1 MLHYHHILHSKHHH
15 ASRALRHRDA
25 GSDHDSRCQ
34 RDRTET
40 SRSSGLGLL
49 HHRSRRRANSSP
61 QRNHLQKVS
70 QSQTVAPTTSTNRHR
85 LLFRPQV
92 LRDVTNIDTSTTI
105 LGKKYDIP
113 IAIAPSAYQKLAG
126 GNGEPDTARAAW
138 ALGTNITLSSNATTS
153 LEDVATALPE
163 RDEHYPKPWFQL
175 YFLNSRNLTT
185 DLIKRAENSGYEALV
200 LTVDTVVLGN
210 RIHERKKPLK
220 LPKGMEMSNVKSR
233 RAGGVSKAGLLLQAK
248 TAADFKQIVEEHRDT
263 LTDMSLRWDEV
274 IPWLR
279 SQTKMKIILKGIL
292 TEEDAKRAVESG
304 VDAIIVSNHGG
315 RQLDGVP
322 STLEALPEIA
332 DAVRG
337 KIPVIFDGG
346 ITRGSD
352 VFKALALGADL
363 CLIGRTALW
372 GLAWDGQKGVEGVL
386 NILERELSRTMALMG
401 VARLRDIS
409 RSMLGRAKKTG
420 FGVAKL

>member
-1 MLHYHHILHSKHHH
+1 MLVLSL
-15 ASRALRHRDA
+15 A
-25 GSDHDSRCQ
+25 
-34 RDRTET
+34 
-40 SRSSGLGLL
+40 
-49 HHRSRRRANSSP
+49 
-61 QRNHLQKVS
+61 
-70 QSQTVAPTTSTNRHR
+70 TNTDLPR

-92 LRDVTNIDTSTTI
+92 LRDVTSIDTSTTI

-126 GNGEPDTARAAW
+126 GNGEPDTARAAY

-153 LEDVATALPE
+153 LEDVAAALPT

-185 DLIKRAENSGYEALV
+185 DLIQRAENAGYEALV

-210 RIHERKKPLK
+210 RIHERKKPLQ
-220 LPKGMEMSNVKSR
+220 LPKGMQMSNAKSR
-233 RAGGVSKAGLLLQAK
+233 NAGGVSKAALLLHAK
-248 TAADFKQIVEEHRDT
+248 TAADFKQIVDDHRDT
-263 LTDMSLRWDEV
+263 LVDMSLRWEEV

-279 SQTKMKIILKGIL
+279 SQTKMKIILKGIM
-292 TEEDAKRAVESG
+292 TEEDAQRAVEAG

-386 NILERELSRTMALMG
+386 HILERELSRTMALMG
-401 VARLRDIS
+401 VSRLRDIS

>member
-1 MLHYHHILHSKHHH
+1 MPHSHPKDEMPDPITILEVREIAKKRLDPAAWDYYITGADGELSVRRNEAIFKKSVFTYNTRPNKTMLTP
-15 ASRALRHRDA
+15 A
-25 GSDHDSRCQ
+25 
-34 RDRTET
+34 T
-40 SRSSGLGLL
+40 
-49 HHRSRRRANSSP
+49 
-61 QRNHLQKVS
+61 
-70 QSQTVAPTTSTNRHR
+70 R

-92 LRDVTNIDTSTTI
+92 LRDVTTIDTSTTI
-105 LGKKYDIP
+105 LGKRYDIP

-126 GNGEPDTARAAW
+126 GEGEPDTARAAS
-138 ALGTNITLSSNATTS
+138 ALGTNIILSSNATTS
-153 LEDVATALPE
+153 LEDVASALPQ

-175 YFLNSRNLTT
+175 YFLNSRDLTT
-185 DLIKRAENSGYEALV
+185 DLIRRAEKAGYEALV

-210 RIHERKKPLK
+210 RLHERKKPMK
-220 LPKGMEMSNVKSR
+220 LPEGMAMGNVKSR
-233 RAGGVSKAGLLLQAK
+233 RAGGVSKAGLLLHAR
-248 TAADFKQIVEEHRDT
+248 TAADFKELVDEHRDT

-292 TEEDAKRAVESG
+292 TEEDAQRAVEAG

-322 STLEALPEIA
+322 STLEALPEVS

-346 ITRGSD
+346 ITHGSD

-372 GLAWDGQKGVEGVL
+372 GLAWNGQKGVEDVL
-386 NILERELSRTMALMG
+386 HILERELSRTMALMG

-409 RSMLGRAKKTG
+409 RSMLGRARKTG